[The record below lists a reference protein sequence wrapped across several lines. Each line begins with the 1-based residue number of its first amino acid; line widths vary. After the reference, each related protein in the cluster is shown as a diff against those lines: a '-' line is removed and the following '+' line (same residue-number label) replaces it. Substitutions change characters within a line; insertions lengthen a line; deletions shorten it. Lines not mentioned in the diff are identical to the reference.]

1 MNPHADPLF
10 PSPAAAVDAPV
21 PELSALRDCV
31 AQACARIAPTWPL
44 DRFIAVNPYW
54 GWVQRPIEDAAASL
68 GVLARTRLTM
78 PRAWFRERWEGGLL
92 RMADLHEAI
101 DEAGDG
107 RDPVALLD
115 ALFAATPAP
124 AVLPLVSDLRDAAP
138 EPGVVMR
145 WTEIM
150 VHQTSQH
157 CAAFFDQA
165 QARWRPAAEDGLFGS
180 WRRQLAADRG
190 LPWRGGRAAAARRL
204 DALPADPLAAIG
216 AVLDALGLPPAAR
229 PVYLTALLASVGGWA
244 AWCAHE
250 RWQARLAGRDD
261 DAIVALLAIRAAWEL
276 LLRDDLAPGGV
287 DAGWAAAWRG
297 ADAAVA
303 RTLAAQRDDWLLQR
317 AAEIAERRPL
327 CEALSARRSAPAAAA
342 PAVQAVFCIDVRS
355 EVFRR
360 ALEHEPGVATRGF
373 AGFFGLP
380 IAYSPL
386 GTEMT
391 RPQLP
396 GLLAPTACATET
408 APSEDAGRPLASL
421 LARRRRAA
429 LQAMQRRAE
438 LRGSAT
444 SGFSFV
450 EAFGLAYAAKL
461 LADGTS
467 SADAPAAVEHAGLP
481 ARAALR
487 PRLAVVDEDPAAAAG
502 LAHGILK
509 AMGLVDGFA
518 PILLLVG
525 HGSRSVNNPHAAGL
539 DCGACGGQTGE
550 VNARVLADLLNA
562 PAVRSELAALGVVL
576 PVGTHV
582 LPALHDTTT
591 DDVTLFDTDAVPQPL
606 QAALAALRT
615 RLAQAGARARSERA
629 AALGLAAIAADPDA
643 LADAVRRR
651 GTDWAQ
657 VRPEWGLAGC
667 TAFVVAPRA
676 RTLGLDLGGRSFLHD
691 YDWRADA
698 DGSVLELIMTAPMV
712 VTNWI
717 NLQYHASTV
726 DPTRYGSGNKVLH
739 NVVGGRIG
747 VFEGN
752 GGDLR
757 IGLPMQSLHDGTRW
771 MHTPLRLAVFI
782 EAPRAAID
790 AVIGRHA
797 VVRDL
802 VCNGWLE
809 LLRIG
814 SADDGIGWPQTEAS
828 GGGVERRDATGW
840 RVVQAAGSAVAIAG

>member
-1 MNPHADPLF
+1 MPPHADPIV
-10 PSPAAAVDAPV
+10 PSPAAAADTIAPDHA
-21 PELSALRDCV
+21 ALRDCV

-54 GWVQRPIEDAAASL
+54 GWVQRPIGDAAASL

-92 RMADLHEAI
+92 RMVDLRDAMAEA
-101 DEAGDG
+101 ADG
-107 RDPVALLD
+107 RDPHALVDALL
-115 ALFAATPAP
+115 AATPAP
-124 AVLPLVSDLRDAAP
+124 AVLPLVCDLRDAAP
-138 EPGVVMR
+138 EPGVAMR
-145 WTEIM
+145 WTDIV
-150 VHQTSQH
+150 VHQISQH
-157 CAAFFDQA
+157 CAAFFDQS
-165 QARWRPAAEDGLFGS
+165 QARWRPAADDGLFGS

-190 LPWRGGRAAAARRL
+190 VPWRGGRTAAALRL
-204 DALPADPLAAIG
+204 AALPADPFAAIA
-216 AVLDALGLPPAAR
+216 AVLDALGLPRAAR
-229 PVYLTALLASVGGWA
+229 LAYLSALLASVGGWA

-261 DAIVALLAIRAAWEL
+261 DGIVDLLAIRAAWEL
-276 LLRDDLAPGGV
+276 LLRDDLAPGV
-287 DAGWAAAWRG
+287 IDAGWAAAWRG

-327 CEALSARRSAPAAAA
+327 CEALSGRRAAPAA
-342 PAVQAVFCIDVRS
+342 PPPSVQAVFCIDVRS

-386 GTEMT
+386 GTAMT

-396 GLLAPTACATET
+396 GLLAPVVCATES
-408 APSEDAGRPLASL
+408 APQDDTGRPLASL
-421 LARRRRAA
+421 LARQRRAA

-438 LRGSAT
+438 LRGSAA

-461 LADGTS
+461 LADGSS
-467 SADAPAAVEHAGLP
+467 SADAPPALERAGLP

-487 PRLAVVDEDPAAAAG
+487 PRLAVVDEDPAAAARM
-502 LAHGILK
+502 AHGILK

-518 PILLLVG
+518 PVVLLVG
-525 HGSRSVNNPHAAGL
+525 HGGRSTNNPHAAGL

-562 PAVRSELAALGVVL
+562 PPVRRELAALGVVL

-591 DDVTLFDTDAVPQPL
+591 DDVTLFDIDAVPPAL

-615 RLAQAGARARSERA
+615 RLAQAGVRARAERA

-657 VRPEWGLAGC
+657 VRPEWGLAGNA
-667 TAFVVAPRA
+667 AFIAAPRT
-676 RTLGLDLGGRSFLHD
+676 RTRNLNLSGRAFLHT
-691 YDWRADA
+691 YDWREDK
-698 DGSVLELIMTAPMV
+698 DFSVLELIMTAPMIV
-712 VTNWI
+712 ASWI
-717 NLQYHASTV
+717 NLQYFASSV
-726 DPTRYGSGNKVLH
+726 NNPRFGSGNKTLH
-739 NVVGGRIG
+739 NVAAGIG
-747 VFEGN
+747 VMEGN

-757 IGLPMQSLHDGTRW
+757 TGLPMQSIHDGTRFI
-771 MHTPLRLAVFI
+771 HEPRRLTVFI
-782 EAPRAAID
+782 EAAPERIQ
-790 AVIGRHA
+790 AVLTANPG
-797 VVRDL
+797 VRDL
-802 VCNGWLE
+802 FDHGWIH
-809 LLRIG
+809 LRALQG
-814 SADDGIGWPQTEAS
+814 ENCLAYDCGKWTPLP
-828 GGGVERRDATGW
+828 
-840 RVVQAAGSAVAIAG
+840 